1 MSDGTEAGI
10 ARRGVVAAGALIPV
24 GLLVAACSGGGSG
37 GDTASGAHA
46 AGTPSV
52 AGAASAS
59 PSPTYP
65 APTVTTVPANGASNV
80 DPSQAVTVTVANGTI
95 SSVELSGGQQTSGTL
110 STDKATWTSS
120 GTLGIDSSYQIQV
133 AVTGQDGKQVTQTV
147 SFSTLRPTSSLGVS
161 EMWPGDGMSVG
172 VGQPIRVEFTN
183 YVPAE
188 YRAAVEKACVVTATP
203 PVAGAWYW
211 SADNMMDWRPQQF
224 WATGSK
230 VSVALGL
237 EGVRAGEH
245 QFGEKNHSLDF
256 TVRDTDLRLIVD
268 AKAFKATCY
277 INGAVARTFPIDTG
291 MPEEIF
297 ITWQGTF
304 AVLGQGNPVDMKGD
318 YGPNDTYNELVY
330 WATQITYSGTYVHDA
345 DWDPDIGFRNDDS
358 HGCIHCHPVDAE
370 WFYHKAQVG
379 DVVQVTGTDKPA
391 AVSNGFAD
399 WSLSWPSWL
408 AGSAYKAT
416 LGGVPVA
423 A

>member
-1 MSDGTEAGI
+1 MSDGPETGI

-24 GLLVAACSGGGSG
+24 GLLAAACGGGGGSEAN
-37 GDTASGAHA
+37 TATVAHASGKS
-46 AGTPSV
+46 GS
-52 AGAASAS
+52 ASAS
-59 PSPTYP
+59 PTPTIP
-65 APTVTTVPANGASNV
+65 APAVTTVPANGASQV
-80 DPSQAVTVTVANGTI
+80 DPSKPVTVTVAYGTI
-95 SSVELSGGQQTSGTL
+95 SSVEFSGGQQTSGTM
-110 STDKATWTSS
+110 STDRTSWTSS
-120 GTLGIDSSYQIQV
+120 GTLGIDSSYQMQV
-133 AVTGQDGKQVTQTV
+133 LVTGQDGKQVSRSV
-147 SFSTLRPTSSLGVS
+147 SFSTLRPTASLGVS

-211 SADNMMDWRPQQF
+211 TSDDIMDWRPQGF

-230 VSVALGL
+230 VSVALNL

-245 QFGEKNHSLDF
+245 QFGERNHSLEF
-256 TVRDTDLRLIVD
+256 TIRDTDLKLIVD

-277 INGAVARTFPIDTG
+277 INGAVARTWPIGTG
-291 MPEEIF
+291 MPQEIF

-304 AVLGQGNPVDMKGD
+304 AVLGQGNPVDMKGN
-318 YGPNDTYNELVY
+318 YGPGDTYNELVY
-330 WATQITYSGTYVHDA
+330 WATQITYSGTYVHA
-345 DWDPDIGFRNDDS
+345 APWDQDMGFKNDDS
-358 HGCIHCHPVDAE
+358 HGCIHCPTVDAE
-370 WFYHKAQVG
+370 WFYHHAQVG
-379 DVVQVTGTDKPA
+379 DVVQVTGTGKVA

-399 WSLSWPSWL
+399 WTLSWTDWL

-416 LGGVPVA
+416 LNGVPVA